1 MLLTIDVG
9 NTNTVLGLFDG
20 EDLIKSWR
28 VKTDPRSTS
37 DEMSLQI
44 NALVSGYTVTGLSI
58 CSTVPATLRE
68 LRTMIASYYSD
79 IATTIVEPG
88 TKTGVPLLVDNPKEI
103 GADRIVNTLAAH
115 TLYGGPAIVVDFGTS
130 TNLDVVS
137 PKGEFLGG
145 ALAPGIEISVDALA
159 SRAAQLRKVE
169 LIRPKNAIGKN
180 TVEALQSGTI
190 FGFAG
195 QVDGLVEKI
204 TAELN
209 AHIND
214 FTHTINPLTVHN
226 LKFSLLE
233 GRRHFVLHNFQLGTV
248 TGDAAIRR
256 FDAGGA
262 ADVAADRAVEL
273 ESTSTRLGLG
283 ITKHNPDFLADL
295 VGEDHDGARL
305 GNDGS
310 ELAERSAHETGLG
323 THGGVADLTVEFL
336 LRHEGGDGVE
346 DDDVEGVGAD
356 EGLDN
361 AERFFTGTGLGK
373 EEVVEVDTQ
382 FPGILGVKGMLDIDK
397 GGEAAHLLCLG
408 NDGERQ
414 RGFTGGFGPEYFD
427 DAAARESAGAEGPI
441 NDEVAGR
448 DDFDIHAGVGAQPH
462 DGGFAEIFLNLG
474 NSQIEVLRSR
484 FGDAVVVLVFVF
496 VVALGRCHIV
506 RGWGWGGGS

>member
-20 EDLIKSWR
+20 EVLVKSWR

-115 TLYGGPAIVVDFGTS
+115 TLFGGPAIVVDFGTS

-204 TAELN
+204 TAEL
-209 AHIND
+209 ALSYDQAPTVIATGGLAPLVID
-214 FTHTINPLTVHN
+214 VSTTIDEYEP
-226 LKFSLLE
+226 
-233 GRRHFVLHNFQLGTV
+233 
-248 TGDAAIRR
+248 
-256 FDAGGA
+256 
-262 ADVAADRAVEL
+262 
-273 ESTSTRLGLG
+273 
-283 ITKHNPDFLADL
+283 
-295 VGEDHDGARL
+295 
-305 GNDGS
+305 
-310 ELAERSAHETGLG
+310 
-323 THGGVADLTVEFL
+323 DLTL
-336 LRHEGGDGVE
+336 IGLRLIHE
-346 DDDVEGVGAD
+346 
-356 EGLDN
+356 
-361 AERFFTGTGLGK
+361 K
-373 EEVVEVDTQ
+373 
-382 FPGILGVKGMLDIDK
+382 
-397 GGEAAHLLCLG
+397 
-408 NDGERQ
+408 
-414 RGFTGGFGPEYFD
+414 
-427 DAAARESAGAEGPI
+427 
-441 NDEVAGR
+441 
-448 DDFDIHAGVGAQPH
+448 
-462 DGGFAEIFLNLG
+462 NL
-474 NSQIEVLRSR
+474 
-484 FGDAVVVLVFVF
+484 
-496 VVALGRCHIV
+496 
-506 RGWGWGGGS
+506 